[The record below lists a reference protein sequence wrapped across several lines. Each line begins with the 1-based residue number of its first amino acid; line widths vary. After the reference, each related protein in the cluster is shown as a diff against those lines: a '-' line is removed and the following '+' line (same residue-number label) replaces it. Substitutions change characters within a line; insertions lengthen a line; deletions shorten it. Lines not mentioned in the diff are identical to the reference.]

1 MDILDA
7 HTHVDEAPALGWI
20 DPPEVLIPLLDAA
33 GIRRAV
39 IMAYGDAP
47 VPRPESFE
55 YVADAVARFPDRL
68 WAFARLTPRQPEEA
82 ERLLWHAIRDRGF
95 KGLKLHPVS
104 FAMPPGHPHVIR
116 LIRAAARLQAPVLF
130 HSGDD
135 GHSTP
140 LEIAPAAAACPDAAL
155 ILGHMGGYFHTAD
168 AIEVARAYPNVYL
181 ETSAMPY
188 PGRIRDAVRAIGA
201 DRVLFGSDGPGCQP
215 ALELDKVRRAALSEA
230 ELELVLGGNLV
241 RLLSRVGIAA

>member
-1 MDILDA
+1 MDVLDA
-7 HTHVDEAPALGWI
+7 HTHVDESPALGWM
-20 DPPEVLIPLLDAA
+20 DPPETLIPLLDEA

-39 IMAYGDAP
+39 IMAYSDVPG
-47 VPRPESFE
+47 PRPEAFD
-55 YVADAVARFPDRL
+55 YVANAIDRYPDRL
-68 WAFARLTPRQPEEA
+68 WAFARLSPRQPEEA
-82 ERLLWHAIRDRGF
+82 ARLLEHAIRERGF

-104 FAMPPGHPHVIR
+104 FALPPAHPLVVG
-116 LIRAAARLQAPVLF
+116 LIRSAAKLHAPVLF

-140 LEIAPAAAACPDAAL
+140 LEIAPAAAACPEAAI

-168 AIEVARAYPNVYL
+168 AIEVARRYPNVYL

-188 PGRIRDAVRAIGA
+188 PWRIHDAVRAIGP

-215 ALELDKVRRAALSEA
+215 ALELDKVRRARLSEA
-230 ELELVLGGNLV
+230 ELDLVLGGTL
-241 RLLSRVGIAA
+241 RHLLARVGRS

>member
-1 MDILDA
+1 VDILDA
-7 HTHVDEAPALGWI
+7 HTHVDETPALGWI
-20 DPPEVLIPLLDAA
+20 DPPEALIPLLDEA

-55 YVADAVARFPDRL
+55 YVAGAVARYPDRL
-68 WAFARLTPRQPEEA
+68 WAFARLTPRQPEES
-82 ERLLWHAIRDRGF
+82 ERLLEHAIRDRGF

-104 FAMPPGHPHVIR
+104 FAMPPSHPDVIR

-140 LEIAPAAAACPDAAL
+140 LEIAPAAAACPNAAI

-168 AIEVARAYPNVYL
+168 AIEVARVYPNVYL

-188 PGRIRDAVRAIGA
+188 PPRIRDAVQAIGP

-215 ALELDKVRRAALSEA
+215 ALELDKVRRAGLSEA

-241 RLLSRVGIAA
+241 RLLARVGAAA

>member
-1 MDILDA
+1 MEILDA
-7 HTHVDEAPALGWI
+7 HTHVDEAPALGWV
-20 DPPEVLIPLLDAA
+20 DPPEALIPLLDEA

-55 YVADAVARFPDRL
+55 YVASAASRYPDRF
-68 WAFARLTPRQPEEA
+68 WAFARLTPRQPEA
-82 ERLLWHAIRDRGF
+82 SARLLEHAVRERGF

-104 FAMPPGHPHVIR
+104 FAMPPGHPDVVS
-116 LIRAAARLQAPVLF
+116 LIRAAARLRAPVLF

-135 GHSTP
+135 GQSTP
-140 LEIAPAAAACPDAAL
+140 LEIAPAAAACPEAVI
-155 ILGHMGGYFHTAD
+155 ILGHMGGYFHTGD
-168 AIEVARAYPNVYL
+168 AIEVARAYPNVAL

-188 PGRIRDAVRAIGA
+188 PWRIRDAVRAIGA
-201 DRVLFGSDGPGCQP
+201 ERVLFGSDGPGCQP
-215 ALELDKVRRAALSEA
+215 ALELDKVRRAGLSEP

-241 RLLSRVGIAA
+241 RLLGRVGAA